1 MLKRNLKSPDREW
14 QLQCNACRGKQ
25 AFPGATA
32 FTRIVEWPHN
42 NGWKARTHSQIW
54 EHICP
59 KCQQAQLDE
68 RYLERLRA

>member
-1 MLKRNLKSPDREW
+1 MLKRNLKSPTRDW
-14 QLQCNACRGKQ
+14 VLKCNCCRIEQ
-25 AFPGATA
+25 PFAGATA
-32 FTRIVEWPHN
+32 FTRIVEWLRN

-68 RYLERLRA
+68 RYLKRLHA